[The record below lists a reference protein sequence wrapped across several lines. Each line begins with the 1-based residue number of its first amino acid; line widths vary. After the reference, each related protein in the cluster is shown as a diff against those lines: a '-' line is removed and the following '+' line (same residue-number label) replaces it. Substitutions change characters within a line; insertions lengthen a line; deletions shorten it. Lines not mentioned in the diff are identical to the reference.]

1 MLVKLQVLCPGVI
14 QRLLRKPIECQKKV
28 NSQRAKTIIN
38 AWIEWK
44 IKNKGIK
51 AAVGQGT
58 DAAAIATDRLN
69 KQVIFKNCTLLI
81 DCISEIN
88 DTKIDDTKD
97 LDVVMTM

>member
-1 MLVKLQVLCPGVI
+1 MHEQNG
-14 QRLLRKPIECQKKV
+14 R
-28 NSQRAKTIIN
+28 S
-38 AWIEWK
+38 
-44 IKNKGIK
+44 KNEEIK

-69 KQVIFKNCTLLI
+69 KQVIFKNCASLI

-97 LDVVMTM
+97 LDFVMTMQDVI